1 MQRILIVEDDRN
13 QRLLYQEEL
22 SAEGYVIDVAVDGKE
37 AVDKATANPPDLIIL
52 DISMPGMDGIEAMG
66 KILGGNN
73 KIPII
78 LNTAYASYK
87 DNFMTWAAE
96 AYIVKSSDL
105 TQLKATVKQILI
117 KRQAEE
123 GAVGVSEGLPDS

>member
-13 QRLLYQEEL
+13 QRLLYEEEL
-22 SAEGYVIDVAVDGKE
+22 SAEGYVVDVAVDGKE
-37 AVDKATANPPDLIIL
+37 AVEKAAVDPPDLVIL
-52 DISMPGMDGIEAMG
+52 DISMPGMNGIEAMG
-66 KILGGNN
+66 KILGENN

-105 TQLKATVKQILI
+105 AQLKATVKEILL
-117 KRQAEE
+117 KRQAEQ
-123 GAVGVSEGLPDS
+123 GAPGAPGGSSSS